1 MSNQQGDLILDQHIS
16 NDPEVILE
24 GRLEHLK
31 LYLSFAMQSLRK
43 DRQMSQAEMA
53 EILGVK
59 QSAISKLENPYK
71 QHDFET
77 VMRYLHALDAE
88 LVVGI
93 KSKDSFQQVSDDIDT
108 VIVDVPAHVREKVR
122 AQDQDIRE
130 FVHHGWQEYIWSEEN
145 LEYEPEFKNIPLE
158 IRDFFWNEPLNNHDS
173 ENTWAS

>member
-1 MSNQQGDLILDQHIS
+1 MSNYQGDLILDQHIS
-16 NDPEVILE
+16 EDPEVILE

-43 DRQMSQAEMA
+43 NLQKNQAEMA
-53 EILGVK
+53 KILGVK

-108 VIVDVPAHVREKVR
+108 VIVDVPAHIREKAK

-130 FVHHGWQEYIWSEEN
+130 FVHHGWQEYIWTEEN
-145 LEYEPEFKNIPLE
+145 LEYESEFKTIRLE
-158 IRDFFWNEPLNNHDS
+158 ISDFYWDDPLNTSDS
-173 ENTWAS
+173 EATWAI